1 MATTIPSPTNLP
13 DQEEQSEKERTLAP
27 QERTQAYFRLFEGLI
42 LPNILEVY
50 WEQVWDLR
58 KNNAFAPHAIWKDFF
73 QQMCKVDK
81 EAAIGG
87 RPQKSGEG
95 ELIPCAV
102 VMPARWFWELTL
114 AIYYLLDH
122 GERKPDGWWERK
134 LLDCVEDAG
143 VDPKEYM
150 NMNDGIWVWLRKVA
164 NGTLRNQFW
173 DNPIYTVY
181 LCKASTW
188 LEQAHGM
195 GKLLGTPMDYLTGQ
209 RTSPEVTGMLNKIW
223 AECEKECKK
232 FLSKR
237 TTTEEDNTELTDI
250 SGPIGGTSPELIDVD
265 LDTEDYNTPED
276 SPIID
281 V

>member
-1 MATTIPSPTNLP
+1 MATTIPTNLP
-13 DQEEQSEKERTLAP
+13 NQEEQSEKERTLAP

-73 QQMCKVDK
+73 QQMCKVEK

-95 ELIPCAV
+95 ELIPCST

-122 GERKPDGWWERK
+122 SPERKPDGWWERE
-134 LLDCVEDAG
+134 LLRCVEDAG

-150 NMNDGIWVWLRKVA
+150 NMNESIWIWLRKVA

-209 RTSPEVTGMLNKIW
+209 RTTPEATAMLNKIW

-237 TTTEEDNTELTDI
+237 TTEEDNT
-250 SGPIGGTSPELIDVD
+250 TSPELIDVD
-265 LDTEDYNTPED
+265 LEEDYTTPEG
-276 SPIID
+276 SPLEIVD
-281 V
+281 